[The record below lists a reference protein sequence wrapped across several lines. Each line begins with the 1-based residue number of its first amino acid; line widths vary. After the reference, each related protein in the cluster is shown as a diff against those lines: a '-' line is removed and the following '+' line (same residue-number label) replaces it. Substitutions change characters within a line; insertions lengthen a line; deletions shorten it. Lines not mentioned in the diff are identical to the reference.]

1 MNILLINNNKSPW
14 KIITI
19 GILLGF
25 VVGFAD
31 YITGKEISFSV
42 FYLLPIFLVT
52 FLGSVLIG
60 IIFSVISSLEW
71 LIADLL
77 SGHTYSHPLILYWNT
92 LVRLIFFLIVVLILS
107 KLQKSL
113 KNEQNL
119 SRRDPLTGTFNARY
133 FEKNALI
140 EINRSRRYDHPLT
153 IAYLD
158 LDNFKK
164 VNDNFGHQIGDTLLK
179 LLAETI
185 LNNTRIIDVVA
196 RMGGDEF
203 VILFPETGYDAAKEL
218 IERLRIKFGELITTH
233 KWPVTFSIGVV
244 TFETPPIKVNQLIK
258 EADDLMYVVKK
269 RGKNQI
275 EHHLIKRKC

>member
-133 FEKNALI
+133 F
-140 EINRSRRYDHPLT
+140 
-153 IAYLD
+153 
-158 LDNFKK
+158 
-164 VNDNFGHQIGDTLLK
+164 
-179 LLAETI
+179 
-185 LNNTRIIDVVA
+185 
-196 RMGGDEF
+196 
-203 VILFPETGYDAAKEL
+203 
-218 IERLRIKFGELITTH
+218 
-233 KWPVTFSIGVV
+233 
-244 TFETPPIKVNQLIK
+244 
-258 EADDLMYVVKK
+258 
-269 RGKNQI
+269 
-275 EHHLIKRKC
+275 